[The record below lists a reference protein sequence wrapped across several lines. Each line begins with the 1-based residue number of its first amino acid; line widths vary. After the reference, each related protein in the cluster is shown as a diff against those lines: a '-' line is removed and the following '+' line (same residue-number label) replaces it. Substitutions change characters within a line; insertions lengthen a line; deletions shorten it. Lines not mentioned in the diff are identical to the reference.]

1 MRRYVLRRLLLFV
14 PTLFGASLLVFVLLR
29 LVPGDIAEILVYQ
42 TGSESSTVQK
52 KQIQQIRAE
61 LGLDRPVLVQY
72 AHWMWDALRGDFGQ
86 SYSQRRPVS
95 AILAERFP
103 RSMELAALTLFLAV
117 IWAVPLG
124 VVSAVRQNSWVD
136 YLARDPQP
144 VSGLR
149 LPHLRHGR
157 PHPLPAGALLPLDAA
172 AGVLVPF
179 TEDPLENLKQ
189 LIWPALCQAYYISAP
204 ITRLTRSQMLEV
216 DPPRLCPDRAR
227 QGSRRARGGL
237 PPRAHERPPPRGHL
251 RGLVGRPP
259 AGRPR
264 DHGDHLRRARH
275 GHLAGAG
282 GLATATIPTVQA
294 FIFVMAVVFLL
305 RQPGRS
311 IFSTRGSTRASGTRD
326 GARARPLPR
335 SPAARRRGGGDRA
348 RHDPGRGA
356 VAPALAPHGP
366 KETGFAPVR
375 GRPAR
380 EFPMGTDQ
388 VGRDVLSRVIWG
400 ARLSLQVGL
409 SLGGLRH
416 HARARCGA
424 PPPPTS
430 AAPRTRGAS
439 ESWTP

>member
-136 YLARDPQP
+136 YLARILSL
-144 VSGLR
+144 SGLS
-149 LPHLRHGR
+149 LPLFVT
-157 PHPLPAGALLPLDAA
+157 GALILWLLVRFFRWIPPLEF
-172 AGVLVPF
+172 VPF
-179 TEDPLENLKQ
+179 TENPLEKLKQ

-216 DPPRLCPDRAR
+216 IRHDYVRTARAKGLAERAVVYRHALKNALLPVVTFVGWWGGRLL
-227 QGSRRARGGL
+227 GGL
-237 PPRAHERPPPRGHL
+237 VIMEIIFVVPGM
-251 RGLVGRPP
+251 GTSLVQ
-259 AGRPR
+259 AVSQR
-264 DHGDHLRRARH
+264 DY
-275 GHLAGAG
+275 
-282 GLATATIPTVQA
+282 PTVQA

-305 RQPGRS
+305 VNL
-311 IFSTRGSTRASGTRD
+311 AVD
-326 GARARPLPR
+326 LLYAWLDPR
-335 SPAARRRGGGDRA
+335 IRYA
-348 RHDPGRGA
+348 
-356 VAPALAPHGP
+356 
-366 KETGFAPVR
+366 
-375 GRPAR
+375 
-380 EFPMGTDQ
+380 
-388 VGRDVLSRVIWG
+388 
-400 ARLSLQVGL
+400 
-409 SLGGLRH
+409 
-416 HARARCGA
+416 
-424 PPPPTS
+424 
-430 AAPRTRGAS
+430 
-439 ESWTP
+439 